1 MPRNDR
7 QSGLLL
13 EASSIADSSL
23 ESVFSMTDESS
34 LEERVEE
41 LFLALREPVFHYL
54 LSVFGDARD
63 AEDVTQDS
71 FLKLFTALSEG
82 QKIRDVRFW
91 IFRVAHNLA
100 INKRK
105 HLQFVST
112 LKADTFDEFERIVA
126 DSSPNPEQLVLN
138 RERYER
144 VFNGLKR
151 LTLNERQCLFLRAEG
166 FRYREIAEIMEVGV
180 PTVGE
185 YLRRS
190 IRKLGGQSGE

>member
-1 MPRNDR
+1 MPRNDP
-7 QSGLLL
+7 QSGLSL

-23 ESVFSMTDESS
+23 GSVFSMTEESS

-54 LSVFGDARD
+54 LSVFGDPRD
-63 AEDVTQDS
+63 AEDATQDA

-144 VFNGLKR
+144 VFNGLKQ

-190 IRKLGGQSGE
+190 IRKLGGRSGE